1 MKLTTRMRY
10 GTRVML
16 ELALYHE
23 QGALSLGEIV
33 QRQGLPERYV
43 EALLGSLRG
52 ATLVQSVRGAAGGYL
67 LGRPPGQITLYDIFE
82 VLEGSEAFV
91 PCTLDHST
99 CDRWDTCVTQ
109 EVWARMYE
117 QAMDVLRHTTLADL
131 MARIRE
137 KAEAGAAS
145 YVI

>member
-16 ELALYHE
+16 ELALHHE

-33 QRQGLPERYV
+33 HRQQLPERYV

-67 LGRPPGQITLYDIFE
+67 LGRPPGQITLYEVFE

-91 PCTLDHST
+91 PCTLDNSA
-99 CDRWDTCVTQ
+99 CDRRDFCVTQ

-131 MARIRE
+131 MQRTRD

-145 YVI
+145 YAI

>member
-16 ELALYHE
+16 ELALHYE

-33 QRQGLPERYV
+33 QRQTLPERYV
-43 EALLGSLRG
+43 EALLGTLRG

-67 LGRPPGQITLYDIFE
+67 LGRPPGQITLCDIFE

-91 PCTLDHST
+91 PCTLDHSA
-99 CDRWDTCVTQ
+99 CDRRDTCVTQ

-117 QAMDVLRHTTLADL
+117 QATEVLRQTTLADL
-131 MARIRE
+131 VTRLQQR
-137 KAEAGAAS
+137 AEANAVS